1 MARLAFIA
9 DIHVGNPTVFG
20 GPITAGINA
29 RGREVLAALEKAVSE
44 VERDHAL
51 VICGDL
57 FDTSS
62 PNPQLIAEV
71 QRILSTGPQTYILLG
86 NHDMVS
92 DAPGDHALGPLAAL
106 DNVMIVERSS
116 VEFLDNDAQLLAV
129 PFQPGDCREWFPD
142 AVAQVAA
149 KAAPDRVK
157 VLAFHLGVIDAT
169 TPAFLAKAHDAI
181 PLETLQSLMA
191 AHGIGYAFCGNWH
204 TAKRWKNIVQCG
216 ALAPTGFD
224 NPGWDYGKV
233 ATVDTSVQHLGSISI
248 PGPRFIVA
256 ERANDAQI
264 ARVNAERQRCNLY
277 LQLKGEAT
285 EQLGEVRAW
294 GVQARA
300 VADVQEA
307 KEATQQ
313 AAAAVREAATLQGAL
328 AKYVQQMATSIGV
341 NREKVLELSK
351 KYLMQGES

>member
-20 GPITAGINA
+20 GSIAAGINA
-29 RGREVLAALEKAVSE
+29 RGREVLAALEQAVSE
-44 VERDHAL
+44 VEKYDAL

-106 DNVMIVERSS
+106 DNVVVIERPM
-116 VEFLDNDAQLLAV
+116 VDEIKGTQLLSI
-129 PFQPGDCREWFPD
+129 PFQPGDCREWFAD
-142 AVAQVAA
+142 AVAQVAGGPS
-149 KAAPDRVK
+149 PDGGK
-157 VLAFHLGVIDAT
+157 VLAFHLGVVDSS
-169 TPAFLAKAHDAI
+169 TPKFLAHAHDAI
-181 PLETLQSLMA
+181 PLDLLQDIMIK
-191 AHGIGYAFCGNWH
+191 HGIEYAFCGNWH
-204 TAKRWKNIVQCG
+204 TARRWHRVTQCG

-224 NPGWDYGKV
+224 NPGWEYGKV
-233 ATVDTSVQHLGSISI
+233 ATIDTSVQHLGSISI
-248 PGPRFIVA
+248 PGPRFVVA
-256 ERANDAQI
+256 EGANDAQI

-277 LQLKGEAT
+277 LQLKGEAAD
-285 EQLGEVRAW
+285 QLDEVRAW

-300 VADVQEA
+300 VTDATEA
-307 KEATQQ
+307 KKATHA
-313 AAAAVREAATLQGAL
+313 AAAAVREAATLQSAL
-328 AKYVQQMATSIGV
+328 AKYVQQMPLGEGI
-341 NREKVLELSK
+341 NRERVLELSK
-351 KYLMQGES
+351 KYLMRGE